1 MSETT
6 YKVQGMHC
14 ASCAV
19 NIEKTIKKQPGVH
32 RIEVNYGTEEAK
44 INFDQNVTTRE
55 QLSKTIEPL
64 GYQLHSSMTD
74 GEHAGHTMTS
84 NGHKGE
90 HDHAQASTVEVVD
103 LKHKVQISIPLIV
116 ITAFIMFWELLI
128 DPFRVLPE
136 MPYILE
142 EFFHHLLP
150 VIATYMLFV
159 IGTPYIKG
167 VRVFIKHRMANMD
180 SLVGIGTLAAFFYS
194 FVVMAFEESLQ
205 KFVNTNQTYYDVTI
219 IVIGLIT
226 LGKYLE
232 AKAKLKT
239 GDAIKKLL
247 GLQVKTALVIRN
259 NKEQELPL
267 DQVVVGDLIL
277 VRPGMKVPVDGVI
290 TEGSSSLDESML
302 TGEPMPVL
310 KQPHDKVAAGTINTT
325 GSFTMKATGVGSQ
338 TLLAQIIKMVSNAQG
353 SKAPIQRLA
362 DKISAI
368 FVPVVLVIAVLSLI
382 LWLVVG
388 SRFMSFGQV
397 LSLGLVC
404 FVGILVIACPCA
416 LGLATPTA
424 IMVGV
429 GKGALNGILIKNAE
443 VLEKLHQVT
452 TLVID
457 KTGTLTQGKP
467 ELISLKVL
475 NQVDEKK
482 ALSIL
487 ATLEKNSEHPIAQS
501 IVAAAEKQNIT
512 LESVTQFENLPGKG
526 VKGTIDGK
534 TYYAGGP
541 ALLTMLSLKESLPDL
556 DEIAKQ
562 GRTPVVLATEF
573 EVFAIAV
580 IGDQLK
586 SEAQEAI
593 AQLHKMGIKVIMAT
607 GDHKNAADYFAKK
620 LGIDEVVAQVL
631 PEDKLKKVK
640 DLQGKGNVVAMAG
653 DGVNDAPALAQADVG
668 IAMSTGTDVSIETSD
683 VTLLHGDITKIAEA
697 IKLSRFT
704 MRTIKQNLFW
714 AFIYNII
721 GIPLASG
728 IFYPLFGWLLSPVFA
743 GLAMAFSSVSV
754 VTNSLRLKT
763 KKL

>member
-1 MSETT
+1 MSEST
-6 YKVQGMHC
+6 YKVVGMHC

-19 NIEKTIKKQPGVH
+19 NIEKTLKKQPGVH
-32 RIEVNYGTEEAK
+32 KVEVNYGTEEAR
-44 INFDQNVTTRE
+44 IDFDQKIATIK

-64 GYQLHSSMTD
+64 GYRLHPPHAE
-74 GEHAGHTMTS
+74 GEH
-84 NGHKGE
+84 NQHKMPGGSE
-90 HDHAQASTVEVVD
+90 HDHAQTSVTEVSD
-103 LKHKVQISIPLIV
+103 LKRKVYISIPLVI
-116 ITAFIMFWELLI
+116 ITAFIMTWELLV
-128 DPFRVLPE
+128 DPFKVLSE
-136 MPYILE
+136 MPYVLE

-150 VIATYMLFV
+150 VIATYMLFA

-167 VRVFIKHRMANMD
+167 VWIFIKHRMANMD
-180 SLVGIGTLAAFFYS
+180 SLVGIGTLAAFLYS
-194 FVVMAFEESLQ
+194 FAVTAFEEPL
-205 KFVNTNQTYYDVTI
+205 KDFINTEYTYYDVTI
-219 IVIGLIT
+219 VVIGLIT

-247 GLQVKTALVIRN
+247 GLQVKTALVMRN
-259 NKEQELPL
+259 NQEQELPL
-267 DQVVVGDLIL
+267 DQVVVGDMIRM
-277 VRPGMKVPVDGVI
+277 RPGMKVPVDGVI
-290 TEGSSSLDESML
+290 IEGSSHVDESMI
-302 TGEPMPVL
+302 TGEPLPVE
-310 KQPHDKVAAGTINTT
+310 KQVNEKVVAGTINTT

-338 TLLAQIIKMVSNAQG
+338 TLLAHIIKMVSEAQG

-362 DKISAI
+362 DRISAI
-368 FVPVVLVIAVLSLI
+368 FVPVVMVIAVVSFI
-382 LWLVVG
+382 LWLAIG
-388 SRFMSFGQV
+388 SQFMSFGQA

-404 FVGILVIACPCA
+404 FVGVLVIACPCA

-429 GKGALNGILIKNAE
+429 GKGAANGILIKNAE
-443 VLEKLHQVT
+443 ILEKLHKVT
-452 TLVID
+452 TLVVD

-467 ELISLKVL
+467 ELISIKTLSNL
-475 NQVDEKK
+475 NEQQ

-501 IVAAAEKQNIT
+501 IVEAAQKQKVSLKST
-512 LESVTQFENLPGKG
+512 TQFENLPGKG
-526 VKGTIDGK
+526 VKGIIDGA

-541 ALLTMLSLKESLPDL
+541 ALLNSLGLKEPTEQLQSSAQ
-556 DEIAKQ
+556 E
-562 GRTPVVLATEF
+562 GRTPVVLATDTN
-573 EVFAIAV
+573 ILAV
-580 IGDQLK
+580 AVVGDQLK
-586 SEAQEAI
+586 PEAEQAI
-593 AQLHKMGIKVIMAT
+593 KQLHSLGIKIIMAT
-607 GDHKNAADYFAKK
+607 GDHKSAADFFAKK

-640 DLQGKGNVVAMAG
+640 ELQSSGHIIAMAG

-683 VTLLHGDITKIAEA
+683 VTLLHGDITKIAQA
-697 IKLSRFT
+697 IKLSRLT

-728 IFYPLFGWLLSPVFA
+728 ILYPVFGWLLSPVFA
-743 GLAMAFSSVSV
+743 GFAMAFSSVSV